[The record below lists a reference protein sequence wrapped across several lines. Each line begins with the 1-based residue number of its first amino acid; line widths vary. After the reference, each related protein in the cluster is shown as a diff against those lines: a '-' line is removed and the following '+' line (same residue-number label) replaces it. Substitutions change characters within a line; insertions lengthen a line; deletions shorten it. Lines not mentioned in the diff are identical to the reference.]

1 MLCIRRCTTKASRDD
16 DSQTEQ
22 KTKDEEQN
30 CKAKRSDATRH
41 LLWPC
46 CRSWKRM
53 RLTCQMWHST
63 INRCRT
69 PVCSYVLFRTTK
81 NCLSIMTFTICLSVV
96 IVTWGFVSLRGD
108 RTPSFEEVWRPSQY
122 LPNRQARSVHIPVS
136 SR

>member
-1 MLCIRRCTTKASRDD
+1 MTIAKPNKK
-16 DSQTEQ
+16 Q
-22 KTKDEEQN
+22 KMKNKIAKQN
-30 CKAKRSDATRH
+30 VATRRDICCGLVVVPGKGCGLRVRCGILQLTDVG
-41 LLWPC
+41 LL
-46 CRSWKRM
+46 SV
-53 RLTCQMWHST
+53 H
-63 INRCRT
+63 I
-69 PVCSYVLFRTTK
+69 LFRTTK